1 MFFSFVTKMS
11 LLYYFTVWISLIVFY
26 FKQNVA
32 TLFILMSLEC
42 VQKTEREKER
52 KENIYKQKTQM
63 AKTWS
68 TLAIQERLAFVFAPD

>member
-1 MFFSFVTKMS
+1 
-11 LLYYFTVWISLIVFY
+11 
-26 FKQNVA
+26 VA

-63 AKTWS
+63 VKTWS